1 MNKKQIINYFE
12 SLKTFLSNPDKKTL
26 KNLIT
31 NSLIINKNNK
41 FLKQTG
47 GNDICAI
54 CHSNKSP
61 FGEEEEEMYSHIRE
75 EPYYQDGKNIITKC
89 KLHKSCLEQYIK
101 SKYNGPDIEE
111 YPIKCPVCR
120 SAHIYSKIVNVKE
133 EGTQEEKPVFQ
144 LVTLDNLNL
153 HRTANHR
160 FNMEHD
166 ARANLN
172 AIIITAFFIIVSYF
186 ILQYRNQLPRITE
199 SNISSEQEQINELVN
214 NYISELFQDFEN
226 SETSFNEESFMQM
239 VESLNERIENLLVEM
254 NYNDISELSEQL
266 GGKKYKKRKA
276 RKTKKPKNIK
286 KHNNKSN
293 KRKNK

>member
-12 SLKTFLSNPDKKTL
+12 SLKNFLSNPDKKTL
-26 KNLIT
+26 KNLIR

-75 EPYYQDGKNIITKC
+75 EPFYRDNKFIITNC

-101 SKYNGPDIEE
+101 SKYNGPDIEG
-111 YPIKCPVCR
+111 YPIKCPVCN

-153 HRTANHR
+153 HRIANRR

-186 ILQYRNQLPRITE
+186 ILQYRNQIPRITE
-199 SNISSEQEQINELVN
+199 SNINSEQEQINELVN
-214 NYISELFQDFEN
+214 NYISELFQDFQN

-239 VESLNERIENLLVEM
+239 IESLNERIEDLLLEM
-254 NYNDISELSEQL
+254 QQNNDLPELSEQL
-266 GGKKYKKRKA
+266 GGKKYKKKA
-276 RKTKKPKNIK
+276 KKTKKLKKIK
-286 KHNNKSN
+286 SSKKKSN
-293 KRKNK
+293 KMIKK